1 MKLKPWVARWFMNLY
16 PPNLLNRI
24 VVSRLSKDFRE
35 VDIMIKKSI
44 LNKNLQGSIFG
55 GTLYSAADPYPALL
69 YWQNL
74 NQQDIKTE
82 AWLKKA
88 EVEYHKPASTSIVL
102 KYKITEKEIAE
113 AMESLFKEGKFSRWH
128 EVEGKDK
135 YGETCISIKSL
146 IVLKLRKNQSKLDV

>member
-1 MKLKPWVARWFMNLY
+1 MKLKPWVAKWFMNFY
-16 PPNLLNRI
+16 PPNLINR
-24 VVSRLSKDFRE
+24 VVISRLSADFRE
-35 VDIMIKKSI
+35 VDIKVKKSI

-88 EVEYHKPASTSIVL
+88 EVEYHKPATTSIL
-102 KYKITEKEIAE
+102 FKYKISEKEISE
-113 AMESLFKEGKFSRWH
+113 AMEELFKVGKFSCWH
-128 EVEGKDK
+128 TVEGKDK
-135 YGETCISIKSL
+135 FGETCISIKSL
-146 IVLKLRKNQSKLDV
+146 IVLKLRKKQV